1 MAGLSRFREPLEM
14 KFDRRRFLQA
24 FGAAA
29 AVSVSPTLVRAASA
43 PHIVVIGGGFAGA
56 TVAKY
61 LRMWSG
67 QTIDVTLVDPNA
79 GHVSCVLSNLVLNDQ
94 ITLQELTM
102 SHGSLSGFFG
112 VKVVQD
118 RAAEVDGSGK
128 RVRLDGAGWLNYD
141 HLVIATGI
149 GFDDPPGIDY
159 QKTPHAWIAGPQ
171 TQLLASQV
179 GALGPKSTFVMTVPK
194 SPYRCPPGP
203 YERACLVADIL
214 DRRGFNQGDAKVV
227 VLDANAHIQA
237 ERHTFEK
244 AFFDKYRNIVDYR
257 PNVTLNAVD
266 SQQRRLDTSAGQ
278 FEGDVVNVI
287 PNQQA
292 LPFVRES
299 GLTGGGAWA
308 PVDVLTYEST
318 VPGFSSVHIIGD
330 SQDSNQPKSAH
341 MANAQAKICA
351 DAIIRELAGVSNTTE
366 ERVKNITTNSAC
378 YSPITVDEASWL
390 TANFYYDPASGQ
402 MKLRTI
408 GEADKWSRENYKDMF
423 AWASNLFT
431 DSFH

>member
-1 MAGLSRFREPLEM
+1 MCRGEPS
-14 KFDRRRFLQA
+14 DA
-24 FGAAA
+24 FQVTIPHLA
-29 AVSVSPTLVRAASA
+29 AVVRVDRKD
-43 PHIVVIGGGFAGA
+43 VVFA
-56 TVAKY
+56 
-61 LRMWSG
+61 L
-67 QTIDVTLVDPNA
+67 DVEHAVGDHRA
-79 GHVSCVLSNLVLNDQ
+79 GV
-94 ITLQELTM
+94 
-102 SHGSLSGFFG
+102 
-112 VKVVQD
+112 D

-214 DRRGFNQGDAKVV
+214 DRRGFNQGDAKIV

-292 LPFVRES
+292 
-299 GLTGGGAWA
+299 
-308 PVDVLTYEST
+308 PVLM
-318 VPGFSSVHIIGD
+318 VPPEH
-330 SQDSNQPKSAH
+330 
-341 MANAQAKICA
+341 QAKIKP
-351 DAIIRELAGVSNTTE
+351 ILAEIQQGLRFVS
-366 ERVKNITTNSAC
+366 
-378 YSPITVDEASWL
+378 
-390 TANFYYDPASGQ
+390 
-402 MKLRTI
+402 
-408 GEADKWSRENYKDMF
+408 
-423 AWASNLFT
+423 
-431 DSFH
+431 

>member
-1 MAGLSRFREPLEM
+1 M
-14 KFDRRRFLQA
+14 
-24 FGAAA
+24 
-29 AVSVSPTLVRAASA
+29 RAASA

-179 GALGPKSTFVMTVPK
+179 DALGPKSTFVMTVPK

-203 YERACLVADIL
+203 Y
-214 DRRGFNQGDAKVV
+214 
-227 VLDANAHIQA
+227 
-237 ERHTFEK
+237 
-244 AFFDKYRNIVDYR
+244 
-257 PNVTLNAVD
+257 
-266 SQQRRLDTSAGQ
+266 
-278 FEGDVVNVI
+278 
-287 PNQQA
+287 
-292 LPFVRES
+292 
-299 GLTGGGAWA
+299 
-308 PVDVLTYEST
+308 
-318 VPGFSSVHIIGD
+318 
-330 SQDSNQPKSAH
+330 
-341 MANAQAKICA
+341 
-351 DAIIRELAGVSNTTE
+351 
-366 ERVKNITTNSAC
+366 
-378 YSPITVDEASWL
+378 
-390 TANFYYDPASGQ
+390 
-402 MKLRTI
+402 
-408 GEADKWSRENYKDMF
+408 
-423 AWASNLFT
+423 
-431 DSFH
+431 